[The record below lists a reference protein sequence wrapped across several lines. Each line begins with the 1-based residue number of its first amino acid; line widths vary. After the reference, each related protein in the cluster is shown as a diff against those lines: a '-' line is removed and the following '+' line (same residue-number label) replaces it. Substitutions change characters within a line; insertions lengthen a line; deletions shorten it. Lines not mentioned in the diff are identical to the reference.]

1 MQWSTDH
8 ILNAT
13 GGRLLYGPPG
23 ARFGGVGI
31 DSRTVGEDQL
41 FVAICGERHDGHT
54 FIAQVVEKGVRGV
67 VIQEGNGVS
76 QQHDR
81 WQAQGVTSIEVAD
94 TTRALGALAAFQRQ
108 RSTIPVV
115 AITGSNGK
123 TTTRRMAAL
132 VVAQQ
137 FNTLTTQGN
146 FNNEIGLPLTL
157 FHLAPEHEAA
167 VLELG
172 MNHPGEIERLGAIC
186 RPTIGV
192 ITNVGPAHLEFLGS
206 LEGVARAKGELI
218 AQVDARGTVILNRD
232 DAHVAAMAETADR
245 KVLFFGTGPEA
256 RVRAESIATT
266 DQGISFELVLPD
278 GRQAVSLKTPGR
290 FMVFNALAAAAVG
303 YAMGLGAG
311 QIKAGLEAFEP
322 EKGRLQVVETARGI
336 HMIDDTYNANP
347 DSMAAAFDTLAA
359 LRKDRAGVIVLGDM
373 FELGETAARLHCDV
387 GRLAA
392 QSGPARLYA
401 CGEYAE
407 AVAEGARCAGMESA
421 CIFTGEKG
429 AIAADLIERL
439 TAGDWL
445 LVKGSRGM
453 AMESVVAS
461 VRAWADDPT
470 I

>member
-1 MQWSTDH
+1 MQWTTDH
-8 ILNAT
+8 ILEAT

-23 ARFGGVGI
+23 ACFSGVGI
-31 DSRTVGEDQL
+31 DSRTVGEDHL

-54 FIAQVVEKGVRGV
+54 FLTQVIEKGGRGLLV
-67 VIQEGNGVS
+67 QVGSAAKFRHAE
-76 QQHDR
+76 
-81 WQAQGVTSIEVAD
+81 WQALGATCVQVED
-94 TTRALGALAAFQRQ
+94 TTRALGALAAFQRGDAD
-108 RSTIPVV
+108 IPVV

-123 TTTRRMAAL
+123 TTTRQMSAL
-132 VVAQQ
+132 VLAQR

-157 FHLAPEHEAA
+157 FRLSPEHEVA

-172 MNHPGEIERLGAIC
+172 MNHLGEIERLGAIC

-206 LEGVARAKGELI
+206 MEGVAQAKGELI
-218 AQVDARGTVILNRD
+218 PQIDARGTVILNRD
-232 DAHVAAMAETADR
+232 DAHVTALAGSADC

-256 RVRAESIATT
+256 QVRAEGIAATAEGVVF
-266 DQGISFELVLPD
+266 DLVMPNGQL
-278 GRQAVSLKTPGR
+278 AVSLKTPGR
-290 FMVFNALAAAAVG
+290 FMVANALAAAAVG
-303 YAMGLGAG
+303 YVMGLAAE
-311 QIKAGLEAFEP
+311 QIKTGLEAFLP
-322 EKGRLQVVETARGI
+322 EKGRLHVMETRRGI

-347 DSMAAAFDTLAA
+347 DSMAAAFETLAA
-359 LRKDRAGVIVLGDM
+359 LRQDGRAIIVIGDM
-373 FELGETAARLHCDV
+373 FELGESAASLHHDV
-387 GRLAA
+387 GRRAA

-401 CGEYAE
+401 CGENAG
-407 AVAEGARCAGMESA
+407 AVAEGARSAGMDAA

-429 AIAADLIERL
+429 AIADDLVEQL

-453 AMESVVAS
+453 TMESVVAA
-461 VRAWADDPT
+461 VRDWADDPT